1 MADQDLR
8 VKITGDSS
16 KLNAALAS
24 ASSKLKG
31 FGSKMQSVGKSMSTS
46 LTLPIVAAGAAATKM
61 AFDFDKSMTS
71 IQALVGVSAEEVA
84 KMGDAAKKMAVDTGK
99 GANEAAEAMFF
110 ITSAGLRGAK
120 AMDVLEMSL
129 KAAAVGLGETKTI
142 ADLSTSALNAY
153 GEENLSAS
161 GATDI
166 LTAAVREGKLEASQ
180 LAGAMG
186 GVIPIASNMGIGF
199 DQVGAAMA
207 AMSKTGTSASEGATQ
222 LNAILA
228 SLKKP
233 TDGAVKALETM
244 GMTTESVQSS
254 LKEDGLLSTLEMLQ
268 QGLKQTG
275 QDTTAIFPN
284 IRALKGVLDLTGAGL
299 EDNRKVFD
307 ALSKSMGATD
317 KAFEATS
324 KSASFKMT
332 KGLNSMKSSLLEV
345 GQVILVA
352 IAPAVEKLGNF
363 FTSLSEKFKAL
374 SPTTKKIIVAF
385 VGIVAALGPVIAI
398 IGTLMTM
405 APAIGTAFAVM
416 TGPIGLV
423 VAALTAVAV
432 VIAKN
437 WKPIKKAVIDVANY
451 FIELYNKSALVQIGV
466 NALIMV
472 FKNAFATAKFMVK
485 NIITIFKAFGKAV
498 MGIFGSIGDIIMG
511 VLTLDIAKIKKGFSG
526 IGAAMSDGFNEAVD
540 GIKANATEL
549 GNTVVDNFNDALE
562 KKTIKKLTVEAEVSS
577 PGKGTSSAEGTTAST
592 SKGKTFTVTPV
603 VDPDAAAKLKAISD
617 EINKALITNDKLAYN
632 ARKTEATKY
641 YDDLITKSSKDAE
654 KQKALQKAKGAA
666 LAQIEMDENNRLLDI
681 KNRIAD
687 SSNTTDEERKALE
700 IANIKSHY
708 ATLIQLATENG
719 LKTTELLAAQADA
732 IALVNDEKRAEAL
745 QNAAD
750 FAAGVKNIVEGGLQ
764 DLASGIGES
773 LGQALASGGNL
784 AQSLSKVVLTTI
796 GTMAMQ
802 MGKLAISIGVG
813 VEGIKQSLKSL
824 NPGVAIAAGIA
835 LVALGSFAKAKAGE
849 IGSGGGATAFANG
862 GIVSGP
868 TMGLVGEY
876 PGARQ
881 NPEVIAPLNKLQTMI
896 GGSGGSQYVN
906 VGGEIRIE
914 GQDLLIAIQRA
925 NETADRLF

>member
-71 IQALVGVSAEEVA
+71 IQALVGVSAEEVT

-129 KAAAVGLGETKTI
+129 KAAAIGLGETKTI

-345 GQVILVA
+345 GQVIIVA

-405 APAIGTAFAVM
+405 APAIGAAFTVM

-423 VAALTAVAV
+423 IAALTAVAV

-485 NIITIFKAFGKAV
+485 NIITIFKAFGKAA

-526 IGAAMSDGFNEAVD
+526 IGDAMSDGFNEAVD

-562 KKTIKKLTVEAEVSS
+562 KKTIKKLTVEAEVSA
-577 PGKGTSSAEGTTAST
+577 PTEGTPTGGT
-592 SKGKTFTVTPV
+592 TTGTPKGKKFTVTPV
-603 VDPDAAAKLKAISD
+603 VDPDAAKKLKALSD

-632 ARKTEATKY
+632 ARKTEVTKY
-641 YDDLITKSSKDAE
+641 YDNLIKKSEKDAE
-654 KQKALQKAKGAA
+654 KQKALMKAKGAA

-687 SSNTTDEERKALE
+687 STNTSDADRKALE

-708 ATLIQLATENG
+708 AELIKLATENG
-719 LKTTELLAAQADA
+719 LETTELLSAQADA
-732 IALVNDEKRAEAL
+732 IALVNDEKRAQAL